1 MILIPE
7 VSNVA
12 PTGNSL
18 KNYRRKKKILDLLYH
33 EDSLSATEISK
44 RIGVSVPTSISLLK
58 ELGKD
63 ELVEMQGT
71 GPSRGGRRPAMFG
84 LKSDSIFVV
93 SCELG
98 RYTGKVG
105 IFDAHNQ
112 LVSPIV
118 KFNTSIDDEDLIEK
132 IESEVNKIVKDK
144 IIDTKNI
151 YGVGLSMPGLIDENL
166 GINYTIKDEK
176 LQNVAQRIR
185 ERFDRLIY
193 VNNDARMQAYGE
205 FIFGAAKGHQ
215 NALVVNWNWGLGLG
229 LILDGELYSG
239 ATGFAG
245 EFSHIKFVE
254 DGDLCICGKRGCLE
268 TVSSVY
274 VLIRQ
279 AQEAVKNGRISQL
292 TTKFKGKES
301 EITVNDIIQSA
312 RSGDEFSI
320 GLLNLVGT
328 AVGKALANAIQLLNP
343 DVIVLGGVVSAA
355 KQFILAP
362 VQQSIQRHSLEQIS
376 GNIRLVISEN
386 WEKSGLLGTTAMLF
400 QKLFSN
406 MYN

>member
-1 MILIPE
+1 MILIPDIMRKKL
-7 VSNVA
+7 
-12 PTGNSL
+12 TGNAL
-18 KNYRRKKKILDLLYH
+18 KNYRRKKKILELLYH
-33 EDSLSATEISK
+33 EDALSATDIGN

-58 ELGKD
+58 ELSERD
-63 ELVEMQGT
+63 LVENQGT
-71 GPSRGGRRPAMFG
+71 GRSNGGRRPVVFG

-105 IFDAHNQ
+105 IFDAHNH

-132 IESEVNKIVKDK
+132 LGAEVRKIVKEK
-144 IIDTKNI
+144 NIDIKNI

-166 GINYTIKDEK
+166 GINYTIKEKK

-185 ERFDRLIY
+185 EKFDKLVY

-205 FIFGAAKGHQ
+205 FIFGAAKGYQ
-215 NALVVNWNWGLGLG
+215 NAMVVNWNWGLGLG
-229 LILDGELYSG
+229 LIFDGKLYSG

-279 AQEAVKNGRISQL
+279 AQDAVKKGRISQL
-292 TTKFKGKES
+292 TTKFKGKEN
-301 EITVNDIIQSA
+301 EITVDDIIQSA
-312 RSGDEFSI
+312 LSGDELSI
-320 GLLNLVGT
+320 GLFNSVGA

-343 DVIVLGGVVSAA
+343 DIIVLGGVISEA
-355 KQFILAP
+355 KQFILTP
-362 VQQSIQRHSLEQIS
+362 IQQSIQKHCLEQIS
-376 GNIRLVISEN
+376 GHVQIVISED
-386 WEKSGLLGTTAMLF
+386 WQKSGLLGTTAMLF
-400 QKLFSN
+400 QKLLSN

>member
-1 MILIPE
+1 MILIPDAE
-7 VSNVA
+7 RKKL
-12 PTGNSL
+12 TGNAL
-18 KNYRRKKKILDLLYH
+18 KNYRRKKKILELLYH
-33 EDSLSATEISK
+33 EDALSATDIG
-44 RIGVSVPTSISLLK
+44 RLIGVSVPTSISLLK
-58 ELGKD
+58 ELSEND
-63 ELVEMQGT
+63 LVENQGT
-71 GPSRGGRRPAMFG
+71 GPSKGGRKPVVFG

-132 IESEVNKIVKDK
+132 LGTEVRKIVKEK
-144 IIDTKNI
+144 NIDIKNI

-166 GINYTIKDEK
+166 GINYTIKEKK

-185 ERFDRLIY
+185 EKFDKLVY
-193 VNNDARMQAYGE
+193 VNNDARMQSYGE

-215 NALVVNWNWGLGLG
+215 NAMVVNWNWGLGLG
-229 LILDGELYSG
+229 LILDGKLYSG

-274 VLIRQ
+274 VLISR
-279 AQEAVKNGRISQL
+279 AQEAVKNGKVSQL
-292 TTKFKGKES
+292 TTKFKGKEN
-301 EITVNDIIQSA
+301 EITVDDIIQSA
-312 RSGDEFSI
+312 LSGDELSI
-320 GLLNLVGT
+320 GLLNSVGA

-343 DVIVLGGVVSAA
+343 DIIVLGGVISEA
-355 KQFILAP
+355 KQFILTP
-362 VQQSIQRHSLEQIS
+362 IQQSIQRHCLEQIS
-376 GNIRLVISEN
+376 GHVQIVISED
-386 WEKSGLLGTTAMLF
+386 WQKSGLLGTTAMLF
-400 QKLFSN
+400 QKLLSN